1 MFKII
6 LEFQVAIWDSNNI
19 FLMNVRLNESIESY
33 EIKTKFF
40 KSLFIKFF
48 LIYMDGG
55 ETRYTKP
62 RIKIVGI
69 FGNCT
74 H

>member
-1 MFKII
+1 
-6 LEFQVAIWDSNNI
+6 
-19 FLMNVRLNESIESY
+19 MNVRLNESIESY